1 MADRTTEIRYLKGVG
16 EKKALL
22 FHKLGVFTL
31 GDCLEYFPRDYE
43 DRSRF
48 CTIAQAQPG
57 QDCCIRATVGSDP
70 SSRLI
75 RRGLTVSKLR
85 VFDQTGAMDLVY
97 FNQPYVK
104 NQLRQGEEY
113 VFFGRVGGTLL
124 RKQLVNPEFDPADRQ
139 AVTGRI
145 LPVYRLTAGL
155 SRGAVSQAVRQ
166 ALECTE
172 SMTDS
177 LDQAFRQKYGLCH
190 IRYAYENIHF
200 PADQE
205 AVEIARRRVIFEEF
219 FHFACGLQL
228 LGKQNGQAPGVTL
241 DYRDPEEF
249 YQFLPYRPTGAQRRA
264 VEQAFGDMC
273 SGKAMN
279 RLIQGDVGS
288 GKTMAAA
295 ACLWLAA
302 KNRTQGAL
310 MAPTELLARQHY
322 QALDPLFR
330 QCGVRCGLLTGAT
343 TKKQKALL
351 QQALEA
357 GELDALIGT
366 HALIQQDVTFAR
378 PALTIADEQHRFGVA
393 QRRTLTD
400 KGERVHSLVMSATPI
415 PRTLALMLYGD
426 LQVSVIDE
434 LPPGRKPVPTYA
446 VNRSYRPRLDAF
458 IQKQIDSG
466 GQVYIV
472 CPLIEGE
479 AGEDERQSAVT
490 YAQNLAQR
498 LPRLRVGL
506 LHGRMKPRE
515 KDDVMA
521 QFAQGEI
528 DVLVSTTVIE
538 VGVNVPRASLMI
550 VEDAERF
557 GLSQLH
563 QLRGRVGRGELQSYC
578 VLVSDNQSEK
588 TRRRLQVMTQCSDG
602 FRIAEEDLK
611 LRGPGDFFGDRQH
624 GLPEFRIAD
633 LSADVTLLQQAR
645 QAAEELLEKDPSLE
659 HNPLLLEKIRL
670 LFQRARQ

>member
-1 MADRTTEIRYLKGVG
+1 MADGTTDIRYLKGVG

-31 GDCLEYFPRDYE
+31 GDCLEYFPRGYE

-48 CTIAQAQPG
+48 CTVAQAQPG
-57 QDCCIRATVGSDP
+57 QDCCIRATVAADP

-75 RRGLTVSKLR
+75 RRGLTVTKLR
-85 VFDQTGAMDLVY
+85 AFDQTGVMELVY

-113 VFFGRVGGTLL
+113 VFFGRVGGGLL
-124 RKQLVNPEFDPADRQ
+124 RKQLTNPEFDPAGRQ
-139 AVTGRI
+139 EVAGRI

-155 SRGAVSQAVRQ
+155 SRSAVSQAVRQ
-166 ALECTE
+166 ALEYVE
-172 SMTDS
+172 SMTDN
-177 LDQAFRQKYGLCH
+177 LDEEFRQKYGLCH

-200 PADQE
+200 PADME
-205 AVEIARRRVIFEEF
+205 AMEIARRRVIFEEF
-219 FHFACGLQL
+219 FQFACGLQL
-228 LGKQNGQAPGVTL
+228 LGRQNSQAPGVAL
-241 DYRDPEEF
+241 EYRDPEEF
-249 YQFLPYRPTGAQRRA
+249 YRYLPYSPTGAQRRA
-264 VEQAFGDMC
+264 VEEAFRDMC
-273 SGKAMN
+273 GGKAMN

-302 KNRTQGAL
+302 KNRTQGAM

-322 QALDPLFR
+322 QALEPLFQ
-330 QCGVRCGLLTGAT
+330 QCGVRCGLLTGST
-343 TKKQKALL
+343 SKKQKALI
-351 QQALEA
+351 QQALAA
-357 GELDALIGT
+357 GELDVLVGT
-366 HALIQQDVTFAR
+366 HALIQQDVAFAR

-434 LPPGRKPVPTYA
+434 APPGRKPTPTYA

-458 IQKQIDSG
+458 IQKQIDLG
-466 GQVYIV
+466 GQAYIV

-479 AGEDERQSAVT
+479 AGEDERQSAAV
-490 YAQNLAQR
+490 YAQDLARR

-506 LHGRMKPRE
+506 LHGRMKARE
-515 KDDVMA
+515 KEEVMA
-521 QFAQGEI
+521 QFVEGQI

-538 VGVNVPRASLMI
+538 VGVNVPRASLMV

-563 QLRGRVGRGELQSYC
+563 QLRGRVGRGEMQSYC

-633 LSADVTLLQQAR
+633 LSADAGLLQQAR
-645 QAAEELLEKDPSLE
+645 QAAEELLDQDPTLE
-659 HNPLLLEKIRL
+659 HNPLLLEKIRR